1 MIRSRLVLSATLMI
15 LVLTVPPPLTAQDQ
29 PKAISIAV
37 LRLKS
42 SEETPE
48 RRRIVKDLA
57 TELAAA
63 FRENG
68 SFATP
73 EDAAVQK
80 AIKGEGLRP
89 EQLLSQEKCLDAGK
103 ELGVDYVVAGSA
115 IMYRFR
121 WHACVRVLSVKEE
134 KLVATADAEYPVD
147 QIGTMFRVL
156 ASKTASALAASPK
169 SYDAGDKFSWR
180 SEYLL
185 PFGKHRIDL
194 EPPALI
200 YVNADPPFE
209 ISFKAD
215 MAIGRGSHAVTNFEV
230 FVDDEGI
237 GSIHPGLGP
246 PIPVRQTDWGIGE
259 RRYSISL
266 DLKEMR
272 VFTERAAD
280 EEFRFITSATIVVTV
295 RETEK

>member
-1 MIRSRLVLSATLMI
+1 MNGVRIVLIAAFAAIGSTLV
-15 LVLTVPPPLTAQDQ
+15 PPLTAQDH
-29 PKAISIAV
+29 PKPISIAI

-57 TELAAA
+57 TDLAAA

-73 EDAAVQK
+73 EDAAVLK

-89 EQLLSQEKCLDAGK
+89 EQLLSQEKCFDAGK
-103 ELGVDYVVAGSA
+103 ELGVDYVVVGSA

-156 ASKTASALAASPK
+156 ASKTASALATSPR
-169 SYDAGDKFSWR
+169 SYDAGEKFSWKG
-180 SEYLL
+180 EYLL

-209 ISFKAD
+209 ISIKAD
-215 MAIGRGSHAVTNFEV
+215 MAVGRGSHAVTNFEA

-246 PIPVRQTDWGIGE
+246 PIPVRQTDWRIGE
-259 RRYSISL
+259 RQYSISL

-272 VFTERAAD
+272 VFAERTEE
-280 EEFRFITSATIVVTV
+280 EEFRFITSATIVVKV
-295 RETEK
+295 EAMK